1 MMARA
6 GDLGSARL
14 QFKAVEAEVSRLLV
28 ELEAISRKVAH

>member
-6 GDLGSARL
+6 GDLRSARL
-14 QFKAVEAEVSRLLV
+14 QINTVEAEVSKLLV